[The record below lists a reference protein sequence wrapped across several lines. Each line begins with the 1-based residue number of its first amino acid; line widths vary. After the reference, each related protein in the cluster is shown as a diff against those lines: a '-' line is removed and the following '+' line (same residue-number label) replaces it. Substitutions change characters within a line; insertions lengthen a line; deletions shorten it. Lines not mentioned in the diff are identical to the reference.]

1 MAARFETRKKSGVLG
16 TALFHCHGKT
26 SPAETFIRRGLFF
39 LPHKMGS
46 WQCYLRIPTLRFVC
60 QIGETH
66 SFAFLNIVAE
76 FLPGCQDGFAVLSV
90 RPFLRY
96 RYTWSYQKPSGVSA
110 VAIRS

>member
-16 TALFHCHGKT
+16 TALFHCHSKT
-26 SPAETFIRRGLFF
+26 NPPACLSPGIAFF
-39 LPHKMGS
+39 PHKMGS

>member
-16 TALFHCHGKT
+16 TALFHCHSKT
-26 SPAETFIRRGLFF
+26 NPPACLSPGIAFF
-39 LPHKMGS
+39 PHKMGS

-66 SFAFLNIVAE
+66 FFAFLNIVAE
-76 FLPGCQDGFAVLSV
+76 FLPGCQDGFAALSV

>member
-16 TALFHCHGKT
+16 TALFHCHSKANPPAFL
-26 SPAETFIRRGLFF
+26 SPGIAF

-76 FLPGCQDGFAVLSV
+76 FLPGCQDGFAALSV

-96 RYTWSYQKPSGVSA
+96 RYT
-110 VAIRS
+110 

>member
-16 TALFHCHGKT
+16 TALFHCHGKANPPACL
-26 SPAETFIRRGLFF
+26 SPGIAF

-60 QIGETH
+60 QIGGTH
-66 SFAFLNIVAE
+66 FLAFLKIVAE
-76 FLPGCQDGFAVLSV
+76 SPPGCQDKFVPLAFN
-90 RPFLRY
+90 PFLRY
-96 RYTWSYQKPSGVSA
+96 RYTSSYQKPSGVSA

>member
-16 TALFHCHGKT
+16 TALFHCHSKANPPAFL
-26 SPAETFIRRGLFF
+26 SPGIAF

-76 FLPGCQDGFAVLSV
+76 FLPGCQDGFAVLSFS
-90 RPFLRY
+90 PFLRY

>member
-16 TALFHCHGKT
+16 TALFHCHSKANPPACI
-26 SPAETFIRRGLFF
+26 SPGIAF

-60 QIGETH
+60 QIGGTH

-76 FLPGCQDGFAVLSV
+76 FLPGCQDGGLQGECPKEDLKEIKEGERNRRGMIAGAV
-90 RPFLRY
+90 
-96 RYTWSYQKPSGVSA
+96 
-110 VAIRS
+110 

>member
-16 TALFHCHGKT
+16 TALFHCHSKANPPAFL
-26 SPAETFIRRGLFF
+26 SPGIAF

-60 QIGETH
+60 QIGGTH

-76 FLPGCQDGFAVLSV
+76 FLPGCQDGFAAFSV